1 MMALDVGLRDILQN
15 MQSDITL
22 TVQLSYLLPFL
33 RQIRLVTE
41 SECQQ
46 LSSDGRESE
55 SEKNAKLIRIIIG
68 KGENAFDLF
77 VEALLE
83 EQEHLGHN
91 SLAKR
96 LLHEQSRLK
105 AAETKPRPPE
115 PLPRNKKPATSGAP
129 SVPPKTYKPQQV
141 SHCICYNYNY
151 ISRVHNI
158 KRRECRTS
166 NTAVKHTA

>member
-15 MQSDITL
+15 LQSDITL
-22 TVQLSYLLPFL
+22 TVQLSHLLPFL
-33 RQIRLVTE
+33 RQKRLVTD

-55 SEKNAKLIRIIIG
+55 SEKNAKLIRIIVG

-77 VEALLE
+77 VEALQE

-91 SLAKR
+91 SLAKK

-105 AAETKPRPPE
+105 SAESKPRPPE
-115 PLPRNKKPATSGAP
+115 PLPRNKKPTTAAP
-129 SVPPKTYKPQQV
+129 SVPPKTYKSQQV
-141 SHCICYNYNY
+141 SQSTKWLAI
-151 ISRVHNI
+151 
-158 KRRECRTS
+158 
-166 NTAVKHTA
+166 